1 MSPSDKA
8 LYRGGDGLKALFCPQ
23 RVALVGASRR
33 PGKIGSLL
41 WSNLSEARTSGE
53 IFAVNPAG
61 GEWTG
66 RRVFASVTEIP
77 DGVELAVLAVPA
89 PSVLPLAEESL
100 RAGARALI
108 VVSSGFAESGEEGA
122 RREREL
128 AALCHDAGALLLGPN
143 SLGCI
148 DTGSGLHAAVARQRP
163 SPGGLGVISQSGAFC
178 TVVLDWAQA
187 RGVGISRLASLGN
200 QAGLCDSDLLLSLG
214 QDERTQVIVAY
225 LENLSSGDEF
235 LKVAESV
242 AARKPVVLLKAGTTR
257 AGAQAFTRHRGGML
271 SRELA
276 YVAAFRRA
284 GLIQAET
291 FEQLFDTALSLL
303 RQPLPAGDRV
313 AIVTNAGGPGIMAA
327 DSIERAGLQVA
338 SLSEATIAELAR
350 ALPRAT
356 RLKNPVDVR
365 GDAGAGEYLRAVEVA
380 DADAGVD
387 AVLLLL
393 TPQALTQP
401 TETAAA
407 LAGWRKPHK
416 PLLVCFMGGALLE
429 EARHVLDAG
438 GVAHFR
444 APERAV
450 AALRNLCSYA
460 AWRRRPP
467 RVVTRFRVNRRRA
480 ERIIARHQRSGQTT
494 IGELKAK
501 ELLRAYE
508 FSVPEGYL
516 VQTVEEALE
525 MAERL
530 SYPLAMKV
538 ISPDILHKS
547 DVGGVRLGLSSPED
561 VRDAFDLIA
570 LRLARQAPNARLE
583 GIFLEKMVHGGRE
596 VILGMN
602 RDPQLGPLLMFG
614 LGGIFV
620 EVMQDVAF
628 HLAPIT
634 AEEAAQMLRQ
644 TRSFDLLRGADRRQ
658 EIDMDAIAVGLQRI
672 SQLVTDFPQIQSLEI
687 DPFLVGAPGT
697 EPMVVDA
704 QVLLRAP
711 EGA

>member
-1 MSPSDKA
+1 M
-8 LYRGGDGLKALFCPQ
+8 
-23 RVALVGASRR
+23 
-33 PGKIGSLL
+33 
-41 WSNLSEARTSGE
+41 
-53 IFAVNPAG
+53 
-61 GEWTG
+61 
-66 RRVFASVTEIP
+66 
-77 DGVELAVLAVPA
+77 
-89 PSVLPLAEESL
+89 
-100 RAGARALI
+100 
-108 VVSSGFAESGEEGA
+108 
-122 RREREL
+122 
-128 AALCHDAGALLLGPN
+128 
-143 SLGCI
+143 
-148 DTGSGLHAAVARQRP
+148 
-163 SPGGLGVISQSGAFC
+163 
-178 TVVLDWAQA
+178 
-187 RGVGISRLASLGN
+187 
-200 QAGLCDSDLLLSLG
+200 
-214 QDERTQVIVAY
+214 
-225 LENLSSGDEF
+225 
-235 LKVAESV
+235 
-242 AARKPVVLLKAGTTR
+242 
-257 AGAQAFTRHRGGML
+257 
-271 SRELA
+271 
-276 YVAAFRRA
+276 
-284 GLIQAET
+284 
-291 FEQLFDTALSLL
+291 
-303 RQPLPAGDRV
+303 
-313 AIVTNAGGPGIMAA
+313 
-327 DSIERAGLQVA
+327 
-338 SLSEATIAELAR
+338 
-350 ALPRAT
+350 
-356 RLKNPVDVR
+356 R

-538 ISPDILHKS
+538 VSPDILHKS

-658 EIDMDAIAVGLQRI
+658 EIDLDAIAVGLQRI